1 MTTFI
6 QAKKKFGLKI
16 EDYLEDSSMD
26 IDYKPE
32 TNIKIEEEA
41 SGSVLSN
48 SAILE
53 RSEVPD
59 SHRKTADSY
68 MIIKKIFGF
77 PFVQSRITDEEK
89 EFLAKYDLNTLE
101 FSTFKQI
108 KEDLSFLKKAGNSS
122 NSELR
127 EASERI
133 INIRAK
139 ELKYLIAKS
148 YVSITNEIYNG
159 HKALESYFE
168 DVSKYRNAK

>member
-1 MTTFI
+1 MANFA
-6 QAKKKFGLKI
+6 QAKNKFGLKI
-16 EDYLEDSSMD
+16 EDYLEDSTLD
-26 IDYKPE
+26 LDYKPE
-32 TNIKIEEEA
+32 INIEIDEEA
-41 SGSVLSN
+41 SGSALSN

-59 SHRKTADSY
+59 SHRKAADSY

-77 PFVQSRITDEEK
+77 PFVQSKITDEEK

-122 NSELR
+122 NSELQ

-139 ELKYLIAKS
+139 ELKYLIAKN
-148 YVSITNEIYNG
+148 YVSITNDIYNG
-159 HKALESYFE
+159 HKALENYFE
-168 DVSKYRNAK
+168 DISKYRNAK